1 MKIKHTSRNKVSEHL
16 RQKDRQR
23 DGGREIDW
31 YGGSERGAAISR
43 WFLTRTARLSPA
55 LATYSRS
62 PRVRASIAQ
71 LPQDT

>member
-31 YGGSERGAAISR
+31 YGGERGDAISW

-62 PRVRASIAQ
+62 PRVRARIAQ